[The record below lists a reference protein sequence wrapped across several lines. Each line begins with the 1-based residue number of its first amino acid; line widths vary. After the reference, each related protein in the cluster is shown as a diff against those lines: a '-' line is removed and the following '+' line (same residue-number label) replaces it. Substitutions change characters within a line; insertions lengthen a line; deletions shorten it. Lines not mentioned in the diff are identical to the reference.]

1 MKIKGV
7 VVVGRRRRESRE
19 IYIRFWSRE
28 GGFQLRKPGDEGR
41 NRMCR
46 NDLVEL
52 GKKKEKKRKVG
63 EWLQ

>member
-1 MKIKGV
+1 MKEAV
-7 VVVGRRRRESRE
+7 VVRRRRKESRE

-46 NDLVEL
+46 NDLVEE